1 MDTDGPIFSS
11 ASASPPPISSAVL
24 RCPLGTDRAVNKIP
38 MQKPSCWMRF
48 NGGLDADRAADPLD
62 DAFRSFRLFPEH
74 PRGRGRRRR
83 RRGGRGEDGR
93 RPRLTVLPLVPPVPL
108 GQHAGQRRSKP
119 VREGGG
125 GDEQH
130 GRAATA
136 RARLAHCRQSCLHC
150 ARDSL
155 PHNHHHQRER
165 EGGGRATGTSRLVT
179 LLLLHGPDRGA
190 GNGLHG
196 CWAGGGHSYGH
207 HAGPARADGHLCPQ
221 VRLHTRVEESESAL
235 T

>member
-24 RCPLGTDRAVNKIP
+24 RCPLGTDRVVNKIP

-155 PHNHHHQRER
+155 PHNHHHQRE
-165 EGGGRATGTSRLVT
+165 GGRERNCGS
-179 LLLLHGPDRGA
+179 
-190 GNGLHG
+190 GLCCCCMG
-196 CWAGGGHSYGH
+196 LIEVLGMVCTAV
-207 HAGPARADGHLCPQ
+207 GPAAGILTAIMPGRPELMVIFVLRFVCIPGLRRA
-221 VRLHTRVEESESAL
+221 RAR
-235 T
+235 